1 MIMDM
6 AAHSMCCRLSRESA
20 QVRHAREQA
29 RKALVRWGLGE
40 HADLAELIVSELA
53 TNAIRHGEGVVHVCV
68 SFARGD
74 LRVEVHDD
82 APGRRPVRKQAAAED
97 ESGRGLALLDG
108 LIGLHGG
115 SRGVAHDS
123 TGRRKTVYVMI
134 CLAADPASRSSADG
148 LLPNQAL
155 PRGAPSRTDAP
166 VREGLMSRWT
176 REEILNGLPDVISQ
190 ITGVPSRDIGP
201 ATSIADDLQIS
212 PIAGG
217 ARFGL
222 KIPKKDTKTLRTTG
236 DLTDYVFDRR
246 S

>member
-115 SRGVAHDS
+115 SRGVAHDG

-148 LLPNQAL
+148 LLRNQAL

-201 ATSIADDLQIS
+201 ATSFADDLQS
-212 PIAGG
+212 
-217 ARFGL
+217 
-222 KIPKKDTKTLRTTG
+222 
-236 DLTDYVFDRR
+236 
-246 S
+246 

>member
-40 HADLAELIVSELA
+40 HAELAELIVSELA

-115 SRGVAHDS
+115 SRGVTHDG

-134 CLAADPASRSSADG
+134 CLAADPGSRSSADG
-148 LLPNQAL
+148 LLPNQPL
-155 PRGAPSRTDAP
+155 PRGAPSRT
-166 VREGLMSRWT
+166 RWT

-190 ITGVPSRDIGP
+190 ITGVPRHRPGY
-201 ATSIADDLQIS
+201 LV
-212 PIAGG
+212 
-217 ARFGL
+217 R
-222 KIPKKDTKTLRTTG
+222 
-236 DLTDYVFDRR
+236 
-246 S
+246 